1 MVTDDAHLTRVP
13 ETVAR
18 VPYASWTAR
27 VVAAVIDGLAVSG
40 IVFLV
45 AGPVLTDTNIAIP
58 LLALND
64 LDMSTI
70 PDVAR
75 WSIVGVWLAFMLMQG
90 LGGATLGKRVVG
102 IAVVSRESGRPIGL
116 LGSVLRWF
124 AHLADVILLIGYL
137 RPLWNAERRTF
148 ADSILGTVVLQT
160 RTVRPNRLVERL
172 LQRGRGPSSAT
183 VEERRTF
190 GDPDTGPWGRTLT
203 ALATVLAL
211 LFAALAVSAQP
222 SGGQAS
228 TQCAF
233 GDSVSSSFKPFTV
246 SVRSEGGVRTERRL
260 GIERSVTT
268 PDGTIVADWAWT
280 GEAPAGTSLELV
292 AASADGVEIR
302 RTALVPTGALSDDW
316 VDDASDGDGP
326 GLPGRGAGTVE
337 IDGHDLASLGG
348 SWTATTTISVDDD
361 PVESCTLSR

>member
-1 MVTDDAHLTRVP
+1 MVTDDAHLTRVS

-18 VPYASWTAR
+18 VHYASWTAR
-27 VVAAVIDGLAVSG
+27 VVAAVIDGFAFSG

-45 AGPVLTDTNIAIP
+45 AGPVITDTNIAIP

-75 WSIVGVWLAFMLMQG
+75 WSVVGVWLAFMLMQG

-137 RPLWNAERRTF
+137 RPLWDAERRTF

-160 RTVRPNRLVERL
+160 RTVRPNRFVERL
-172 LQRGRGPSSAT
+172 LQRRRGLSSET
-183 VEERRTF
+183 LEERRTF
-190 GDPDTGPWGRTLT
+190 GEPDSGPWGRTLT

-211 LFAALAVSAQP
+211 LFAALAVSVQS
-222 SGGQAS
+222 SGGRTS

-233 GDSVSSSFKPFTV
+233 GDGTSSTFGPLSVSM
-246 SVRSEGGVRTERRL
+246 RSEGGMRTERRL
-260 GIERSVTT
+260 GIERSVST
-268 PDGTIVADWAWT
+268 PDGRIDADWEWA
-280 GEAPAGTSLELV
+280 GEAPDGTSVELV
-292 AASADGVEIR
+292 ATSADGAETR
-302 RTALVPTGALSDDW
+302 RTAFVPTGSVSDEW
-316 VDDASDGDGP
+316 LDGDGP

-361 PVESCTLSR
+361 PVGSCTLSR

>member
-18 VPYASWTAR
+18 AIYASWTAR
-27 VVAAVIDGLAVSG
+27 VVAAVIDGFAFSG

-45 AGPVLTDTNIAIP
+45 AGPVLTGTSISIP

-70 PDVAR
+70 PATAR
-75 WSIVGVWLAFMLMQG
+75 WSIIGVWLAFMVMQG

-160 RTVRPNRLVERL
+160 RTVRPHRLVERL
-172 LQRGRGPSSAT
+172 LHRRRGLASAT
-183 VEERRTF
+183 VEQRRTF
-190 GDPDTGPWGRTLT
+190 GEPDAGPWGRALT
-203 ALATVLAL
+203 ALATALAL
-211 LFAALAVSAQP
+211 VLAALAVTTQSSGAQT
-222 SGGQAS
+222 S
-228 TQCAF
+228 TQCGF
-233 GDSVSSSFKPFTV
+233 GDSMSSSFKPFTV

-260 GIERSVTT
+260 GIERTVTT
-268 PDGTIVADWAWT
+268 GDGTIVADWEWT

-292 AASADGVEIR
+292 ATSADGVEIR
-302 RTALVPTGALSDDW
+302 RTALVPTGAVSDDW
-316 VDDASDGDGP
+316 VDDASDGSGS
-326 GLPGRGAGTVE
+326 GLPGRGAGTVA

-361 PVESCTLSR
+361 PVETCTLSR